1 VEGDEAGAARAT
13 HPWVAEGANAVR
25 FGIANGPRGEW
36 PVRRA
41 FVELVEELGF
51 DSYWAS
57 DHPLLGN
64 ECWTILAALAVSTG
78 RLRLGALVSCVPY
91 RNVVVL
97 ARSAADVHELSGG
110 RLVLGLGI
118 GAFPW
123 EFEQMGIP
131 AAPVAERVRLL
142 DEALRVVPPL
152 LNGEE
157 VTFRGEHITVAGATL
172 TPPPR
177 TDPRVPILVGGAG
190 ERVTLRQV
198 ARYADVSNFGEIVYA
213 GGVPT
218 PAEVRRKYAVLRQ
231 HCERIGRPYGSILR
245 SHTTYP
251 LVLAATPAAVARKVE
266 ALPETFRR
274 LAGDALKAL
283 TPDQAVD
290 YYAELVA
297 AGVRYFTVFIQGND
311 TETVQ
316 LLADAVVPRVAA
328 GAPPATTE

>member
-1 VEGDEAGAARAT
+1 MGAAESADGVARAT
-13 HPWVAEGANAVR
+13 VHPWVAEGDTTVR

-41 FVELVEELGF
+41 FVELVERLGF
-51 DSYWAS
+51 DSYWTS

-64 ECWTILAALAVSTG
+64 ECWTVLAALAVSTT

-97 ARSAADVHELSGG
+97 ARAAADVHEMSGG

-123 EFEQMGIP
+123 EFAQMGIAP
-131 AAPVAERVRLL
+131 APVATRLRLL
-142 DEALRVVPPL
+142 EEALQVVPAL
-152 LNGEE
+152 LNGSP
-157 VTFRGEHITVAGATL
+157 VTFHGEQIVVDGATL
-172 TPPPR
+172 TPPPH
-177 TDPRVPILVGGAG
+177 TTPRIPILVGGAG

-198 ARYADVSNFGEIVYA
+198 AQYADMANFGEIIYA

-218 PAEVRRKYAVLRQ
+218 PDDARRKYAVLRH
-231 HCERIGRPYGSILR
+231 HCEALGRPYGAILR

-251 LVLAATPAAVARKVE
+251 LILAPTADAVRRKVA
-266 ALPETFRR
+266 ALPEASRR

-316 LLADAVVPRVAA
+316 LLAERVVPHVA
-328 GAPPATTE
+328 TQ